1 MQKVYQ
7 LYENYCNI
15 REILH
20 MTLNFATNIKIN
32 IFKELDSI
40 AITNRAMAAKHLKVM
55 MHIRHAKK

>member
-1 MQKVYQ
+1 
-7 LYENYCNI
+7 
-15 REILH
+15 

-40 AITNRAMAAKHLKVM
+40 TITNRAMAAKHLKVM